1 LNFYL
6 FLCFNSSSDLKQFKL
21 IPSFIFG
28 EFAGVGEVC
37 GNYCSLFLDTCSRS
51 IPSKL
56 LIAVLASV
64 LVPFPCQWEEKHE
77 TNWDHVVPVSLT
89 LLLPPQAMNFILQ
102 EKKTQSC
109 DVMSLE
115 ASPT

>member
-1 LNFYL
+1 MGL
-6 FLCFNSSSDLKQFKL
+6 
-21 IPSFIFG
+21 
-28 EFAGVGEVC
+28 GEVC
-37 GNYCSLFLDTCSRS
+37 GNYCSLSLDPCSLLLS
-51 IPSKL
+51 DLIFTGIPSKL

-64 LVPFPCQWEEKHE
+64 LVPFPWQWEEKHE

-89 LLLPPQAMNFILQ
+89 LLLLPQAMNFMLQ

-115 ASPT
+115 ASPTWAFKQKM